1 MLMQKPIFQLYH
13 AKALST
19 EPAQLPTWFPS
30 SHSEEFQLMLRKL
43 FERGFRLLT
52 KLHIQKGNLSNIT
65 KNFVLSNPHIHVV
78 MLRRA
83 LDGSVIYLVRVGSH
97 VQGPS
102 GFMHGG
108 ATAALL
114 DDCVSSAV
122 LLSGPFA
129 MTVQLN
135 VQYRKPVPL
144 NSMVIVE
151 GYIDHTN
158 GRKTVAGGKMYH
170 PDGSLYAEATLLFV
184 KPRLVEPKM

>member
-1 MLMQKPIFQLYH
+1 MQKPSFQPYYV
-13 AKALST
+13 KALSS
-19 EPAQLPTWFPS
+19 EQAQLPTWFPS
-30 SHSEEFQLMLRKL
+30 GHSEEFQLILRKL
-43 FERGFRLLT
+43 FERGFRLMR
-52 KLHIQKGNLSNIT
+52 KLNIQKGNLSNIS
-65 KNFVLSNPHIHVV
+65 KNFVLSNPQIHVV

-83 LDGSVIYLVRVGSH
+83 LDGSVIYLARVGSQ

-144 NSMVIVE
+144 NSVVVVE
-151 GYIDHTN
+151 GYIDQTN
-158 GRKTVAGGKMYH
+158 GRKTIAGGKMYH
-170 PDGSLYAEATLLFV
+170 PDGALYAEATLLFV